1 MRCHTESRKE
11 QGRPKQSPVGVDA
24 SVHGCSCMKQLKDVL
39 ILTPLE
45 ADLIVQH
52 LRAAEPW
59 FDSAC
64 EPACYGTRWANGQIT
79 AKTPATVCMTCKQ
92 PTASCTAAIQKLCL
106 LW

>member
-52 LRAAEPW
+52 LRAAEPGLTAHVSLLAMGP
-59 FDSAC
+59 D
-64 EPACYGTRWANGQIT
+64 GQMGRSQQRHQQQC
-79 AKTPATVCMTCKQ
+79 A
-92 PTASCTAAIQKLCL
+92 
-106 LW
+106 